1 VKAIV
6 IIGVLAAAGY
16 WGYRHGYIK
25 PAWFGLGQQGGT
37 AASSS
42 AGSLQDTL
50 NRGLPRMVGSELS
63 LERATANNLAVSYEY
78 RFIDL
83 DQYAVTQRH
92 GSTLP
97 ADMRGT
103 LIQDLCANRALREQV
118 LAAGRDVR
126 LQVRAQDGRTM
137 FTTELRPGGC

>member
-1 VKAIV
+1 LKAIV
-6 IIGVLAAAGY
+6 VIVILAAAVY

-37 AASSS
+37 APAS
-42 AGSLQDTL
+42 GSLQDTL
-50 NRGLPRMVGSELS
+50 NRGLPRMVSSEVS
-63 LERATANNLAVSYEY
+63 LERAIANNLAVSYEY

-83 DQYAVTQRH
+83 DQYAVTQRY

>member
-1 VKAIV
+1 LKAIV
-6 IIGVLAAAGY
+6 VIAILAAAVY

-25 PAWFGLGQQGGT
+25 PAWLGLGQQGGT
-37 AASSS
+37 ASP

-63 LERATANNLAVSYEY
+63 LERAIANNLAVSYEY

-83 DQYAVTQRH
+83 DQFAVTQRY
-92 GSTLP
+92 GQTLP
-97 ADMRGT
+97 AEMRST